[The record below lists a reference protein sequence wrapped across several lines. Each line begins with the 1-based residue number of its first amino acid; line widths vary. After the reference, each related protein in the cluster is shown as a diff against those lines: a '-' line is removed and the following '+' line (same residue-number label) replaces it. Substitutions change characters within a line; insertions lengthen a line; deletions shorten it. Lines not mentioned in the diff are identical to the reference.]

1 MERGFTDFEH
11 CFDLSDVDVENDE
24 FEFEEYTGDGVCI
37 TSLSINDN
45 QLLVGKYGNLPS
57 FWLDAVDEYCLTTF
71 MSAPRI
77 TIKNGEV
84 SSVCTSSEAD
94 WSDADSHWSNWN
106 SPWSDWNSHWSSWDT
121 EHSEYF
127 LPKYPCADL
136 TTLPYHLVFY
146 PFFRWGH

>member
-37 TSLSINDN
+37 TSLSINGN

-84 SSVCTSSEAD
+84 SSICTSSEAD
-94 WSDADSHWSNWN
+94 WSDADSHWSN
-106 SPWSDWNSHWSSWDT
+106 WNSHWSSWDT